1 MGAFCVELLVRR
13 RLPGFSPAR
22 VLGFGDGTGSAFWAL
37 QVMWPKS
44 LEKVKLDV
52 PSQTMQHAGWSLIQG
67 MKNLPFT
74 HSYGSI
80 KAITKSINKS
90 ERGHDLVIA
99 SYMLGE
105 IPSQKDRI
113 TILCQL
119 WDLSRDVLE

>member
-52 PSQTMQHAGWSLIQG
+52 PSQTMQHAGWSLIQVLHAWRDTITEGQNHYTMPTLGSFTGCSG
-67 MKNLPFT
+67 MIPA
-74 HSYGSI
+74 YG
-80 KAITKSINKS
+80 NF
-90 ERGHDLVIA
+90 LV
-99 SYMLGE
+99 SSCLYMA
-105 IPSQKDRI
+105 
-113 TILCQL
+113 
-119 WDLSRDVLE
+119 